1 MRPRTFIGVAALVL
15 AVSGFLLPVPG
26 AAAQAPAERA
36 DRPAAQGISNPEL
49 IRMLDTYALVQ
60 AQDALQLSDSQY
72 GQFVT
77 RLKKLQET
85 RRTNTQRR
93 HRILQQLRVLTARDA
108 VADERAVREQ
118 LDALHA
124 HDATAA
130 DQMRRAYQSLDE
142 VLDARQQARFRV
154 FEEQM
159 ERRKLDLLMRARDRA
174 GTRRGRS

>member
-1 MRPRTFIGVAALVL
+1 MRSRAFIVVFALC
-15 AVSGFLLPVPG
+15 GFLLPLPG
-26 AAAQAPAERA
+26 AAGQAPTERE
-36 DRPAAQGISNPEL
+36 DPPAQGISNPEL

-60 AQDALQLSDSQY
+60 AQDALQLSDPQY

-93 HRILQQLRVLTARDA
+93 HRILQQLRALTARGA
-108 VADERAVREQ
+108 VADERAIREQ

-124 HDATAA
+124 HDAAAA

-142 VLDARQQARFRV
+142 VLDARQQARFRL